1 MAVDIRLDTV
11 HAISALKVDQSIPDH
26 VKRLQIEEN
35 QREEEEEN
43 GGKKK
48 SENDDDDDGAE
59 AGAGG
64 DGAHPGGIH
73 QSNPENGHL
82 KDNPEEI
89 NADGTISKLATLGH
103 AGGGDVQVGLPADTE
118 VAPPPVE
125 SLEERWTSLKKR
137 TRQIYLESMEDVDE
151 IGWRRFLLRT
161 AVCHVVIILCDHLCS
176 PSCNHSV
183 RLRNAV
189 EED

>member
-1 MAVDIRLDTV
+1 MVLLLLVRRGHQLAVDIRLDTV

-35 QREEEEEN
+35 QDEEN

-59 AGAGG
+59 AEGAGAGAGG
-64 DGAHPGGIH
+64 DGAHPGGNQ
-73 QSNPENGHL
+73 QSNPESGHV
-82 KDNPEEI
+82 KNNSEKI
-89 NADGTISKLATLGH
+89 NADGTISKLAALGH
-103 AGGGDVQVGLPADTE
+103 AGVGDIQVGLPADTE
-118 VAPPPVE
+118 EAPPPVE

-161 AVCHVVIILCDHLCS
+161 AVCNVGNYPV
-176 PSCNHSV
+176 
-183 RLRNAV
+183 
-189 EED
+189 